1 MTIKFHVS
9 NDILV
14 SYSAGTLD
22 EASSLLVATH
32 LALCPHCRA
41 RNRSADSLGG
51 YLLDSLEEV
60 PVSSAMKDAVLT
72 RVRSEPSVGVN
83 EVESACRTSRDAII
97 PDPLRSY
104 LGGDLEELHWR
115 RLAPRVQQIAVPT
128 ADGRSKARLLRFQSG
143 LTVPSHG
150 HNGRELTL
158 VLAGS
163 LCDRDS
169 ILYRGD
175 IAETDERT
183 EHQPFAGPDED
194 CICLAVTD
202 APLRFKSRMAR
213 LLQPFLGI

>member
-1 MTIKFHVS
+1 MTIKFHVT
-9 NDILV
+9 DDTLI

-32 LALCPHCRA
+32 LALCPHCRE
-41 RNRSADSLGG
+41 RNVSADSVGG
-51 YLLDSLEEV
+51 YLLDHIETT
-60 PVSSAMKDAVLT
+60 PVSPTMRDAVLS
-72 RVRSEPSVGVN
+72 RVRN
-83 EVESACRTSRDAII
+83 EIFSPEAKPLPQAAKKPII

-104 LGGDLEELHWR
+104 LGGDLDELHWR
-115 RLAPRVQQIAVPT
+115 RLAPRVQQIPVPT
-128 ADGRSKARLLRFQSG
+128 IDHRSQARLLRFQSG

-163 LCDRDS
+163 LCDRDAV
-169 ILYRGD
+169 LYRGD

-183 EHQPFAGPDED
+183 EHEPFAGPGED

-202 APLRFKSRMAR
+202 APLRFKSRLAR
-213 LLQPFLGI
+213 LLQPFFGI